1 MIQYLAGIGVAMIS
15 MLFLSIMVHMIV
27 SFVNLI
33 FLGF

>member
-1 MIQYLAGIGVAMIS
+1 MIQFLGGLACAMVS
-15 MLFLSIMVHMIV
+15 MLFLSVMVHMIV